1 MNYKS
6 KIYDILNEE
15 RDEMLNHLPQPTMLF
30 RAPAGDVP
38 TLHGGIRVMDK
49 PIPGYYTPEEP
60 ATLATGSNVGSMMP
74 SDKKQAMRRYEEAND
89 LDGGKIN
96 FKKLGKSASKGLK
109 SIGKVAA
116 PVLKEV
122 GKEVLPIVKKEGI
135 KALKNYLMP
144 AAETVAANPELLL
157 AAAGR
162 PKKARKNHRVIRE
175 MDSSS
180 DEDGS
185 IHVDINSHK
194 AGGRRPNARAQV
206 VKRVM
211 NEKGM
216 SLIEASK
223 FFKAHGLY
231 QKK

>member
-15 RDEMLNHLPQPTMLF
+15 REDMIRALPQPTMLH
-30 RAPAGDVP
+30 RSPAGDVP

-49 PIPGYYTPEEP
+49 PLPGYYTPDEP
-60 ATLATGSNVGSMMP
+60 ATLATGSNVGSMML
-74 SDKKQAMRRYEEAND
+74 SDKKQAMRRYEQEEG

-96 FKKLGKSASKGLK
+96 FKKLGKSIKKEARKLPGDFGKEIKKQVIPEITKYGLK
-109 SIGKVAA
+109 AA
-116 PVLKEV
+116 KD
-122 GKEVLPIVKKEGI
+122 
-135 KALKNYLMP
+135 YLLP

-162 PKKARKNHRVIRE
+162 PKKARKNHKVIRE
-175 MDSSS
+175 MSES
-180 DEDGS
+180 DEEGGS
-185 IHVDINSHK
+185 HLCG
-194 AGGRRPNARAQV
+194 AGARKPNARAQV

-216 SLIEASK
+216 SMIAASK
-223 FFKAHGLY
+223 YVKEHGLY
-231 QKK
+231 KK

>member
-15 RDEMLNHLPQPTMLF
+15 RDDMIRALPQPTMLH
-30 RAPAGDVP
+30 RSPAGDVP

-74 SDKKQAMRRYEEAND
+74 SDKKLAMRRYEQEEG

-109 SIGKVAA
+109 SIGKVAG

-162 PKKARKNHRVIRE
+162 PKKARKNYKVIRE
-175 MDSSS
+175 MSES
-180 DEDGS
+180 DEEGGS
-185 IHVDINSHK
+185 HLCG
-194 AGGRRPNARAQV
+194 AGARKPNARAAI

-211 NEKGM
+211 NEKGLSM
-216 SLIEASK
+216 IAASK
-223 FFKAHGLY
+223 YVKEHNLY
-231 QKK
+231 KK